1 MRIHI
6 IVGEAQTIHLS
17 HKQHQRHKDN
27 TLTIEAL
34 IKISMLLNIL
44 LVVDLQVTKDTI
56 KDFIKY
62 IEPFL
67 NKHKTKLVD
76 MQEQQVVLEV

>member
-6 IVGEAQTIHLS
+6 IVGEAQTIHLF
-17 HKQHQRHKDN
+17 HKQHQRLKDN

-44 LVVDLQVTKDTI
+44 LVVDLQVTKDII
-56 KDFIKY
+56 KDFTKY